1 MTFLFDGYNIIYKIA
16 RLEKKLDNSLEAARL
31 ALVSMVKAHSAK
43 GNEYIVVFEGKDEHS
58 GLYQQQTGGAI
69 KVVFTRTHEEADNRI
84 ITILKNAKDASDIS
98 VVSDDNYVRNHA
110 KAFGALSISA
120 REFFKKS
127 DISRSRIEA
136 VKPVNESKINE
147 ELKKIWGV

>member
-1 MTFLFDGYNIIYKIA
+1 
-16 RLEKKLDNSLEAARL
+16 
-31 ALVSMVKAHSAK
+31 
-43 GNEYIVVFEGKDEHS
+43 
-58 GLYQQQTGGAI
+58 
-69 KVVFTRTHEEADNRI
+69 VVFTRTHEEADNRI